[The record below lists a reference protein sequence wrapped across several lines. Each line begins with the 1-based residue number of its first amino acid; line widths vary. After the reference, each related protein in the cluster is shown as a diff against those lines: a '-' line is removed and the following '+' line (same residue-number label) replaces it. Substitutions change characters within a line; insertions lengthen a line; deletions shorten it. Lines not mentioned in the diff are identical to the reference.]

1 MANPNLT
8 KENLRTF
15 LRYEFD
21 RSSTATQAF
30 ENINNTYRE
39 GTIGKATTYR
49 WYEKFNNGEFSVEG
63 APRSGR
69 PVEFDEGQLEELLE
83 KDNRQTTR
91 ELAEQM
97 GCCHGTIEN
106 HLKKMGK
113 VQKYGAWVPRVL
125 TQQQKQ
131 KRVDA
136 CNKLLN
142 LGLSLNA

>member
-21 RSSTATQAF
+21 RGLTATQAF
-30 ENINNTYRE
+30 ENINNTYGE
-39 GTIGKATTYR
+39 GTIGKATYR
-49 WYEKFNNGEFSVEG
+49 WYGKFNNDEFSVED
-63 APRSGR
+63 ALRSGR
-69 PVEFDEGQLEELLE
+69 LVEFSEGQLEELLE
-83 KDNRQTTR
+83 EGNHQTTH

-106 HLKKMGK
+106 HLKKMEK

-125 TQQQKQ
+125 IQ
-131 KRVDA
+131 
-136 CNKLLN
+136 
-142 LGLSLNA
+142 